1 MQEFEIS
8 KLGCN
13 VQVLNYDS
21 VSNTYNTYQ
30 CDSANFECIYNLL
43 SNTITINLSGVTTF
57 TTLDIVNNNVL
68 FINSGTGD
76 ITINSFNDFRLNYD
90 LLYNC

>member
-1 MQEFEIS
+1 MQEFEIT

-21 VSNTYNTYQ
+21 VTNVYNTYQ
-30 CDSANFECIYNLL
+30 CDSANFEMIYNLL
-43 SNTITINLSGVTTF
+43 NNTVTINLSGVTTF
-57 TTLDIVNNNVL
+57 TTLDINNNNVL

-76 ITINSFNDFRLNYD
+76 ISVENFTDFRLNYD
-90 LLYNC
+90 LLFNC